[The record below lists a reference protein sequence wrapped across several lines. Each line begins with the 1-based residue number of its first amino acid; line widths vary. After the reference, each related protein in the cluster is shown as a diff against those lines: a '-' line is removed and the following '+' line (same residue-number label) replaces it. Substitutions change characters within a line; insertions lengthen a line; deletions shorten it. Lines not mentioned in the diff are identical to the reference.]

1 MRAREGLPDQLTAAC
16 FQPSAL
22 VLAPKPPRGL
32 ALCSRPRQPDES
44 SCSNAG
50 GETAIKLA
58 RATDLLFRLLS
69 GFPSPAFCA
78 VSRRKRN
85 CRKRPSPQP
94 PRPPPPFNLEKF
106 QRVQISGALE
116 HTDWPQYTGAR
127 RRRIDLLSR
136 SR

>member
-32 ALCSRPRQPDES
+32 ALCSRPQQPDES

-78 VSRRKRN
+78 APFLGGNETAGNARPRN
-85 CRKRPSPQP
+85 
-94 PRPPPPFNLEKF
+94 PPPGRL
-106 QRVQISGALE
+106 
-116 HTDWPQYTGAR
+116 
-127 RRRIDLLSR
+127 LLST
-136 SR
+136 